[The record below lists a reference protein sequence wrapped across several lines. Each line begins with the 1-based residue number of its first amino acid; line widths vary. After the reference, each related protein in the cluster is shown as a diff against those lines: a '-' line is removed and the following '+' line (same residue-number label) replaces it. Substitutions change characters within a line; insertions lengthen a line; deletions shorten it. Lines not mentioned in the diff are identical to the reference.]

1 MAGHR
6 PTKPPHGRRRILPWE
21 DAGSPPG
28 GRFKAIRPGLAFSAM
43 SQPRIAAPS
52 GARAGRGLETV
63 TRWILA
69 HKGLVAIFWIVL
81 TLAGFYG
88 STKVT
93 DQLNEQFTTPSSPA
107 YAVNQE
113 IAERFGGGG
122 EATPLVAV
130 ATLPKG
136 ESVHDSG
143 VRADLR
149 QLERRL
155 AAAMPGA
162 RVASYGSTGEAAYVS
177 DDGRTTFAIA
187 YPPFEEGGAPE
198 AEVSPETVESARG
211 AVAEAKVGGS
221 AVLLTGREALENE
234 PAAEE
239 SETSFFSETLV
250 AGVAALVVLVF
261 VFASTLAV
269 VPLLMAVVAIPV
281 TLLAVLGLTALTEI
295 SFVVLF
301 LCSLVGLGLAIDYAL
316 IVVMRWR
323 EERER
328 GLADEE
334 AVVAA
339 AGTAGRA
346 VLFSGTTVAIG
357 LLAAVVLPIPFLR
370 SMAYGGLLIPVV
382 SVAVALTLLPV
393 VLAKFGPRA
402 DRRRLRR
409 TDRAERHWASWARLV
424 LRHRVA
430 AIVFSLAVLLGLIG
444 ITFGML
450 LGDPEAK
457 SLGGSGDAQAGL
469 LALERS
475 GIGAAPLTP
484 IEAIAPSDEA
494 TRAARELARVDGVRS
509 ASAPTDPA
517 WSDDGRSL
525 INVFPDVDTSSSAG
539 RDTVAAV
546 RDAAAEMPGV
556 AVGGPT
562 AMVEDWVDDVYGSF
576 PLMLGLIALV
586 TFVLLVRAFRSVI
599 LPLKAVVMNLLSV
612 FATWGV
618 MTLVWQHGFGTEL
631 LFNSEPTGSIAF
643 WAPMIVFA
651 FIYGLSMDYEVFI
664 LSRVREEY
672 DRTGSTDEAVVRGI
686 AGTGR
691 LVTSAALIVFLAF
704 ASMATADEIDIKV
717 LATGLAA
724 GVLLDALVVRSLLV
738 PATVSL
744 LGRWNWWMP
753 ERVRR
758 LLWVP
763 EDRPQPASERA

>member
-1 MAGHR
+1 M
-6 PTKPPHGRRRILPWE
+6 
-21 DAGSPPG
+21 
-28 GRFKAIRPGLAFSAM
+28 
-43 SQPRIAAPS
+43 
-52 GARAGRGLETV
+52 

-69 HKGLVAIFWIVL
+69 HKGLVAAFWIAL
-81 TLAGFYG
+81 ALAGFYG
-88 STKVT
+88 ASKVA
-93 DQLNEQFTTPSSPA
+93 DRLDSQFSMPSSEA

-113 IAERFGGGG
+113 IEQRFDSGG
-122 EATPLVAV
+122 EAPPLVAV
-130 ATLPKG
+130 ATLPEG

-155 AAAMPGA
+155 AAAMPGS
-162 RVASYGSTGEAAYVS
+162 RIASYGSSGETAYVS
-177 DDGRTTFAIA
+177 DDGRTTFAIV
-187 YPPFEEGGAPE
+187 YPPLDESAGPD
-198 AEVSPETVESARG
+198 AEVSPETVEAARG
-211 AVAEAKVGGS
+211 AVADAKVGGS
-221 AVLLTGREALENE
+221 AVLLTGRAALEDE
-234 PAAEE
+234 PVGE
-239 SETSFFSETLV
+239 SGDSSFLNETLI
-250 AGVAALVVLVF
+250 AGIAALLVLVF
-261 VFASTLAV
+261 VFASALAM
-269 VPLLMAVVAIPV
+269 VPLLMAAAAIPV
-281 TLLAVLGLTALTEI
+281 TLLAVLGLTTI
-295 SFVVLF
+295 TDVSFIVLF

-328 GLADEE
+328 GLANEE

-339 AGTAGRA
+339 AGTAGSA

-370 SMAYGGLLIPVV
+370 SMAYGGLLIPLV
-382 SVAVALTLLPV
+382 SVVVALTLLPV

-409 TDRAERHWASWARLV
+409 TDRAERHWAAWARLV
-424 LRHRVA
+424 IRHRVVA
-430 AIVFSLAVLLGLIG
+430 VLLSLAVLLGLVG
-444 ITFGML
+444 VATGML

-494 TRAARELARVDGVRS
+494 TRAARELARVDGVRA

-517 WSDDGRSL
+517 WSDGGRSL
-525 INVFPDVDTSSSAG
+525 INVFTDTDTFSSAG

-546 RDAAAEMPGV
+546 REAAAEMPGV
-556 AVGGPT
+556 GVGGAT

-576 PLMLGLIALV
+576 PLMLGLIALI
-586 TFVLLVRAFRSVI
+586 TFILLVRAFRSIV
-599 LPLKAVVMNLLSV
+599 LPLKAVAMNLISV

-618 MTLVWQHGFGTEL
+618 MTLIWQHGFGTEL
-631 LFNSEPTGSIAF
+631 LFGTEAVGSVAF

-672 DRTGSTDEAVVRGI
+672 ERTGSTDEAVVRGI
-686 AGTGR
+686 ASTGR
-691 LVTSAALIVFLAF
+691 LVTSAALIVFFAF
-704 ASMATADEIDIKV
+704 ASMATTDEIDV
-717 LATGLAA
+717 QMMATGMAA

-753 ERVRR
+753 EPARR
-758 LLWVP
+758 LLRVP
-763 EDRPQPASERA
+763 EDRPQPAGEQA

>member
-1 MAGHR
+1 
-6 PTKPPHGRRRILPWE
+6 
-21 DAGSPPG
+21 
-28 GRFKAIRPGLAFSAM
+28 M

-52 GARAGRGLETV
+52 GARAGRGLEAL
-63 TRWILA
+63 TRWVLA
-69 HKGLVAIFWIVL
+69 HKALVAGLWIAL
-81 TLAGFYG
+81 TVVGFYG
-88 STKVT
+88 SAKVT
-93 DQLNEQFTTPSSPA
+93 DQLDEQFSTPSSPA
-107 YAVNQE
+107 YAVNEE
-113 IAERFGGGG
+113 IAERFGSGG

-130 ATLPKG
+130 ATLPEG
-136 ESVHDSG
+136 ESVDDSG

-155 AAAMPGA
+155 AAAMPGS
-162 RVASYGSTGEAAYVS
+162 RIASYGSSGEGAYVS

-187 YPPFEEGGAPE
+187 YPPLEEGGGPD
-198 AEVSPETVESARG
+198 AEVSPETVEAARG
-211 AVAEAKVGGS
+211 AVADAKVGGS
-221 AVLLTGREALENE
+221 AVLLTGREALEAE
-234 PAAEE
+234 PAAAEA
-239 SETSFFSETLV
+239 SEPSFFSETLI
-250 AGVAALVVLVF
+250 AGLAALFVLVF
-261 VFASTLAV
+261 VFASALAV
-269 VPLLMAVVAIPV
+269 VPLLMAAVAIPV
-281 TLLAVLGLTALTEI
+281 TLLAVLGLTALTEV

-328 GLADEE
+328 GLANEE

-370 SMAYGGLLIPVV
+370 SMAFGGLLIPVV

-424 LRHRVA
+424 IRHRVA

-444 ITFGML
+444 VASGML

-457 SLGGSGDAQAGL
+457 SLGGSGDAQTGL

-484 IEAIAPSDEA
+484 IEAIAPSGEA
-494 TRAARELARVDGVRS
+494 PGAARELAQVEGVRA

-517 WSDDGRSL
+517 WSDGGRSL
-525 INVFPDVDTSSSAG
+525 INVFPETDTSSSAG

-546 RDAAAEMPGV
+546 REAAAELPGV
-556 AVGGPT
+556 GVGGPT

-586 TFVLLVRAFRSVI
+586 TFVLLARAFRSVV

-686 AGTGR
+686 ASTGR

-704 ASMATADEIDIKV
+704 ASMATTDEIDVKV

-724 GVLLDALVVRSLLV
+724 GVLLDAVVVRSLLV

-753 ERVRR
+753 EPVRR
-758 LLWVP
+758 LLFLP
-763 EDRPQPASERA
+763 EDRPQPASDRA